1 MAQDQA
7 GATRITIL
15 QALYEKVSFRD
26 MDAEVL
32 QAKKALS
39 VELKKQLESAYD
51 EAFGVVLVCRCAVDV
66 DEKLQAQKE
75 VAVEKVLHQCIL
87 QDRRNIPKTP
97 FTFNGA
103 GEISFSFA

>member
-7 GATRITIL
+7 GATRVTIL
-15 QALYEKVSFRD
+15 TALYEKVSFRD
-26 MDAEVL
+26 MDAEVR

-51 EAFGVVLVCRCAVDV
+51 EAFEVVQVCRCAVDV
-66 DEKLQAQKE
+66 KEKLQAQKE
-75 VAVEKVLHQCIL
+75 AAVEKLLDQCIL
-87 QDRRNIPKTP
+87 QNRSNIPKTP

-103 GEISFSFA
+103 GEISFAFT